1 MRKNLKTRLVALGL
15 SCIMPSIM
23 PISSL
28 ASPAGSNSMMT
39 PNYGQVFS
47 VPTFEKKDSS
57 KGWKFE
63 NGTWFLY
70 DKNGHKRTG
79 WYNDDGLWYYLN
91 TANEGVEGSL
101 HTGWLSQNGKT
112 YFLNPKGFDDGSS
125 SQYVNTAGAMEIG
138 WVNINNFDYYFN
150 ADGSWDPNKGMPSH
164 SSKKNK
170 KAAEEDDDDIIDE
183 SNDINDDDDI
193 DTESDVKSTENTKKR
208 SIASDSSIDKA
219 SDSVIKKKGKYIEVD
234 TGNAKNKD
242 NKFLL
247 IDSIDHLSG
256 TLNHVDEIE
265 SFRYTI
271 TFDNQTVKSGEIE
284 VNEYWTIDDVG
295 FALGENVVSL
305 KAYADDKILDDV
317 DIEFFNLNL
326 ENTENIDLDT
336 SDNDGD
342 GIPAYIELYANTDP
356 DSDDT
361 DGDGI
366 SDMDEIQYTYTD
378 PTKEDTD
385 KDGINDFDD
394 DEDEDG
400 LSNGRELE
408 LGTDPRNRDSDYDGI
423 DDDVEI
429 SEYGTDPINRDTDG
443 DGAED
448 GWEIKNGYDPLAADS
463 SFTVEILAP
472 DTSEG
477 NPVTA
482 GVSVDIVGS
491 AVESVDVE
499 PVSFAEHPYLSSSL
513 PGFMGA
519 IYDFTADSPIE
530 SATLTFNY
538 DVSTF
543 GTLSDDF
550 QPRIYYINENN
561 GGALEEL
568 ENQTIEEGRV
578 TGETSHFSPYVLLNS
593 VTVQATFDSLFNDT
607 DAYDEFGNKKT
618 TDIVFAIDSSGSMKD
633 NDKSGLRLQAVN
645 EFIDNMQS
653 LTKAAIVDFDYFATL
668 RQGLTDNNEY
678 LHKAVKKVDAYGGT
692 DLSAGIKRSLDV
704 LKKSDAD
711 RKYIIFLTDGD
722 GGYKKTYTQRAK
734 DEGVTIYTIGLGKD
748 VKDSVLKEIA
758 EGTGGKYFF
767 AEDASLLG
775 NIYEDLSIETLV
787 NDADDNHDGILD
799 AYEKAI
805 CEGRIRPRDLS
816 AKYIGCDFSKKDPN
830 NPASKDDDYDNDGLI
845 NGDEISIIVEDGKV
859 FIEENSNPT
868 RRHSDFDGI
877 DDLTEVESGTDPMKV
892 EYNRV
897 FFDNLFDDSSYAFM
911 GAADDYF
918 NSKFQM
924 ITLGIDRIITGVEEP
939 KIIYQQVLMQHIK
952 DTYDNNQ
959 KKNYE
964 HLMAKCG
971 YDAISSLQFS
981 FESELASGLSSLYTL
996 GNIPYSVVDLGMT
1009 SNTAIN
1015 AAAPEICAFMTKSN
1029 KFLDSIVE
1037 SMSGA
1042 KTFIP
1047 QKQYT
1052 DLVYEAVDILP
1063 DMKVAVNQN
1072 FKISKYLSDHLR
1084 AVASSE
1090 VYETFMKNAGNKLYA
1105 LNEVAYGMAYMSRH
1119 AEVWT
1124 SQNAIN
1130 ESMDLL
1136 HQLKINGDYAPIREA
1151 AANIEQVMKDKWA
1164 SVITNNIKSYSVSN
1178 FLYRAAVSKL
1188 SGVGGVFG
1196 TAVAV
1201 FVATVAVLDIT
1212 LEWADTI
1219 KDQFEMYA
1227 SASISDGLKLLIYD
1241 DLKIGD
1247 DDATVTD
1254 DALYIPDYIR
1264 SLAYSRVYGTKSEID
1279 VYMHR
1284 GTSALFW
1291 FSEDSPED
1299 YAKSSYS
1306 AVYNLVISS
1315 LKGMHISSDD
1325 IPKRYWK

>member
-23 PISSL
+23 PTSSL

-47 VPTFEKKDSS
+47 VPTFEKKDLS

-63 NGTWFLY
+63 NGSWFLY
-70 DKNGHKRTG
+70 DENGHKRTG

-125 SQYVNTAGAMEIG
+125 SQYVNTAGAMETG

-170 KAAEEDDDDIIDE
+170 KVTEDDDDDIMDE
-183 SNDINDDDDI
+183 SNDIDDDDDI
-193 DTESDVKSTENTKKR
+193 DTESDSKSTENKKNH

-234 TGNAKNKD
+234 TGSAKNKD

-271 TFDNQTVKSGEIE
+271 SFDNQTVKSGEIE
-284 VNEYWTIDDVG
+284 VNEDWTIDDVG

-305 KAYADDKILDDV
+305 TAYGDDKILDDV

-448 GWEIKNGYDPLAADS
+448 GWEIKNGYDPLVADS

-543 GTLSDDF
+543 GTLSDNF

-593 VTVQATFDSLFNDT
+593 VTVQATYDSLFNDT

-653 LTKAAIVDFDYFATL
+653 LTKAAIVDFDYSATL
-668 RQGLTDNNEY
+668 RQGLTDNKEY

-711 RKYIIFLTDGD
+711 RKYIIFLTDGN

-816 AKYIGCDFSKKDPN
+816 AKYIGCDFSIKDPN

-892 EYNRV
+892 EYNMV
-897 FFDNLFDDSSYAFM
+897 FFDNLFADGGYAYM

-918 NSKFQM
+918 NSTYYQM
-924 ITLGIDRIITGVEEP
+924 PVLTVHRIITGVEEP
-939 KIIYQQVLMQHIK
+939 RIIYQQVLMQHIK
-952 DTYDNNQ
+952 DTYENNH
-959 KKNYE
+959 KKNSE
-964 HLMAKCG
+964 IVMAKSG
-971 YDAISSLQFS
+971 YDL
-981 FESELASGLSSLYTL
+981 LSSLTDRFSNVLAVGYNY
-996 GNIPYSVVDLGMT
+996 GNIPNSTVVIGLDI
-1009 SNTAIN
+1009 NKAIN
-1015 AAAPEICAFMTKSN
+1015 APKNEMCAFMSKSN
-1029 KFLDSIVE
+1029 RFMDSIVDG
-1037 SMSGA
+1037 MSGTN
-1042 KTFIP
+1042 KFIP
-1047 QKQYT
+1047 QKQYE
-1052 DLVYEAVDILP
+1052 DLVYEAAGILP
-1063 DMKVAVNQN
+1063 DMKVSVKQD
-1072 FKISKYLSDHLR
+1072 FKISEVLKDYSDGLGW
-1084 AVASSE
+1084 V
-1090 VYETFMKNAGNKLYA
+1090 LYGV
-1105 LNEVAYGMAYMSRH
+1105 NELAYGMNYLSRY
-1119 AEVWT
+1119 ADVLA
-1124 SQNAIN
+1124 SQDAIN
-1130 ESMDLL
+1130 ESMALI

-1151 AANIEQVMKDKWA
+1151 AANIEQVLRDKWA
-1164 SVITNNIKSYSVSN
+1164 AIITNNLKTYSVSN
-1178 FLYRAAVSKL
+1178 YLYRGTIMIL
-1188 SGVGGVFG
+1188 SNVDKVFSD
-1196 TAVAV
+1196 AFAV
-1201 FVATVAVLDIT
+1201 FAATEAVFDLL

-1219 KDQFEMYA
+1219 RDQYEMYA
-1227 SASISDGLKLLIYD
+1227 SASISDGLKRLIYD

-1247 DDATVTD
+1247 DYATVND

-1264 SLAYSRVYGTKSEID
+1264 ALAYSRSYGTKSLID
-1279 VYMHR
+1279 VHMHR
-1284 GTSALFW
+1284 GTKGLIYLF
-1291 FSEDSPED
+1291 SDDNPED
-1299 YAKSSYS
+1299 LAKSLYS
-1306 AVYNLVISS
+1306 SAYTLITSS